1 MLTRSLFGSLFTL
14 LLLIMT
20 ERAVACGKLI
30 WSCPYSEDAV
40 RFFQDTLPPSDDLGL
55 NFPVDYYAEDSSV
68 VNVEGEEILLYGKAR
83 VVYGPME
90 VNGDFIAF
98 SMTNF
103 TARAIGKRDSLGRV
117 VERAT
122 FKDGDTQFQEDSLA
136 YNFNTQRGISY
147 GVRTDQGE
155 AYLLSDISKKAANNW
170 ISVGRGRL
178 TTCNAENPH
187 YHFQLSR
194 AMVIPDEKVVS
205 GPLFMKFRKIPTPL
219 ALPFGFFPNKQE
231 ASQGIL
237 LPGYGN
243 ANEKGFFIQNLG
255 YYMPISKY
263 ADTKFMFDVYTRG
276 SWAVRNVSN
285 YKRLY
290 KYSGNF
296 NISRVVNLNSLPELP
311 DYGKST
317 NFNIQWTHNQDP
329 RARPNS
335 TFSASV
341 NMGSLNNFRNNL
353 NTSQTDFLSSTFS
366 SRIQWTKRWPET
378 PFNMG
383 LTAGHTQNT
392 QSRNVQVTLPTASLN
407 MSRITLG
414 RLAKNNLRLKRTL
427 DNIGLT
433 ASGDFSNTVSENAS
447 MYAIS
452 KLDSLWLSSRNGLRL
467 QAQASTT
474 MRAKQ
479 YGTLTLSVN
488 STLTNTF
495 KYLYGQTAPGGE
507 SLQLDTLYGL
517 RSALNWNASGSF
529 NSRLYGTF
537 NLGNKTALKAIRH
550 MVQWNMGASYSPEM
564 NVQQGMYSSTGDFL
578 GYNPFDIA
586 AFSPQNSV
594 EQLNINWSS
603 TNNLEAKV
611 RDNSSIKMT
620 YRKVKLVESWKKSLS
635 WNTLADSLQL
645 SNLSMSAFTTI
656 AGRINLNYNSTYS
669 FYDRDSLGREVNR
682 YLMDTQ
688 SKLMRME
695 GTNLALGF
703 QLKSKNKNNTPDRAD
718 TQPTAAEEELI
729 AKNGD
734 NLVDFSVPW
743 TFNLNYNIRVS
754 QAWNVLSQRDSVTF
768 KQAVTFSGDVTL
780 MKHFAISF
788 NSGYDMSNPRYETL
802 QFSDFGL
809 RDFTTTNLGLHVDL
823 HCWELSMNYVPF
835 GQRQSYMIQ
844 LNIKSALLQ
853 DLKIQR
859 RGNLGDP
866 GYLY

>member
-1 MLTRSLFGSLFTL
+1 MEVRSSIGSLFTL
-14 LLLIMT
+14 LLLIMACPHQMHAV
-20 ERAVACGKLI
+20 ERPTALCA
-30 WSCPYSEDAV
+30 
-40 RFFQDTLPPSDDLGL
+40 DTLNAPQADTIAPADDLGL
-55 NFPVDYYAEDSSV
+55 DFPVQYLADDSTV
-68 VNVEGEEILLYGKAR
+68 VDVRNEQILLYGNAR
-83 VVYGPME
+83 VVYGSME
-90 VNGDFIAF
+90 VTGDFIAF
-98 SMTNF
+98 SLEDF
-103 TARAIGKRDSLGRV
+103 TARACGKRDSTGKV
-117 VERAT
+117 IERAT
-122 FKDGDTQFQEDSLA
+122 FKDGDTEFKEDSLA

-147 GVRTDQGE
+147 GVRTEQGE
-155 AYLLSDISKKAANNW
+155 AQLLSAVSKKASNNW
-170 ISVGRGRL
+170 ISVGNGKL

-194 AMVIPDEKVVS
+194 AMVIPNDKVVS
-205 GPLFMKFRKIPTPL
+205 GPLYLKFRKIPTPL

-231 ASQGIL
+231 SVQGIL

-255 YYMPISKY
+255 YYVPVNDHL
-263 ADTKFMFDVYTRG
+263 DTKFLFDVYSRG
-276 SWAVRNVSN
+276 SWAVRNVTGYKKN
-285 YKRLY
+285 YR
-290 KYSGNF
+290 YSGNF
-296 NISRVVNLNSLPELP
+296 NVSRVVNVNGIPELP
-311 DYGKST
+311 DYGRST

-335 TFSASV
+335 TFSSSV
-341 NMGSLNNFRNNL
+341 NVGSLNNFRNNL

-366 SRIQWTKRWPET
+366 SRIQWTKRWPDT

-392 QSRNVQVTLPTASLN
+392 QSRNIQVTLPTANIN

-414 RLAKNNLRLKRTL
+414 RFAKNNLRLKRTL

-447 MYAIS
+447 MYALS
-452 KLDSLWLSSRNGLRL
+452 KMDSLWMNARNGLRI

-479 YGTLTLSVN
+479 YGTLSLSVN

-495 KYLYGQTAPGGE
+495 KYLQGQLTPSGE
-507 SLQLDTLYGL
+507 AIVFDTLYGL

-537 NLGNKTALKAIRH
+537 NLGNRTALKAIRH
-550 MVQWNMGASYSPEM
+550 MVQWNVGASYSPYAD
-564 NVQQGMYSSTGDFL
+564 VRRDMYSTTGEFL
-578 GYNPFDIA
+578 GYNPFDVA
-586 AFSPQNSV
+586 AFVPQNSM

-611 RDNSSIKMT
+611 RDNSSAKVT
-620 YRKVKLVESWKKSLS
+620 YKKLKLLENWKKSLS

-645 SNLSMSAFTTI
+645 SNLSMSAFTTV
-656 AGRINLNYNSTYS
+656 AGRINVNYNSSYS

-682 YLMDTQ
+682 YLLDTRN
-688 SKLMRME
+688 SLMRME

-703 QLKSKNKNNTPDRAD
+703 QLKSKNRQQSTEQ
-718 TQPTAAEEELI
+718 QPTAAESELI

-734 NLVDFSVPW
+734 NLIDFSVPW
-743 TFNLNYNIRVS
+743 TLNMNYNIRMSKV
-754 QAWNVLSQRDSVTF
+754 WNAPSQRDSLIFT
-768 KQAVTFSGDVTL
+768 QAITFSGDVTL
-780 MKHFAISF
+780 FKHWAISF
-788 NSGYDMSNPRYETL
+788 NSGYDMSNPRYESL
-802 QFSDFGL
+802 QLSDFGL
-809 RDFTTTNLGLHVDL
+809 RDFTTTNIGLHWDL
-823 HCWELSMNYVPF
+823 HCWEFSANYVPF
-835 GQRQSYMIQ
+835 GQRQSYMMQ

>member
-1 MLTRSLFGSLFTL
+1 MAAHFRIYSLFTL
-14 LLLIMT
+14 LLLIIGPIVSAAAAGNNPYLFLPLFSQA
-20 ERAVACGKLI
+20 AVDSVI
-30 WSCPYSEDAV
+30 PE
-40 RFFQDTLPPSDDLGL
+40 DDLGL
-55 NFPVDYYAEDSSV
+55 DFPVEYTSEDSTV
-68 VNVEGEEILLYGKAR
+68 VDVLNERILLYGKAR
-83 VVYGPME
+83 VVYGEME
-90 VNGDFIAF
+90 VAGDFIIF
-98 SMTNF
+98 SLTDF
-103 TARAIGKRDSLGRV
+103 TARAAGKRDSLGQI
-117 VERAT
+117 VERAI
-122 FKDGDTQFQEDSLA
+122 FKDGDTAFQEDSLA
-136 YNFNTQRGISY
+136 YNFKAQRGISY
-147 GVRTDQGE
+147 GVRTEQGE
-155 AYLLSDISKKAANNW
+155 AHLLSAVSKKASNNW
-170 ISVGRGRL
+170 ISVGKGKL
-178 TTCNAENPH
+178 TTCSAENPH
-187 YHFQLSR
+187 YHFQLSK
-194 AMVIPDEKVVS
+194 AMVIPNEKVVS
-205 GPLFMKFRKIPTPL
+205 GPLYLKFRKVPTPL

-231 ASQGIL
+231 AAQGIL

-255 YYMPISKY
+255 YYIPVNDHL
-263 ADTKFMFDVYTRG
+263 DTKFLFDVYTRG
-276 SWAVRNVSN
+276 SWAIRNVTG
-285 YKRLY
+285 YKKLY
-290 KYSGNF
+290 RYSGNF
-296 NISRVVNLNSLPELP
+296 NVSRVVNVSGIRELS

-329 RARPNS
+329 RARPNT

-366 SRIQWTKRWPET
+366 SRIQWTKRWPDS

-392 QSRNVQVTLPTASLN
+392 QSRNVQVTMPTANLN

-414 RLAKNNLRLKRTL
+414 RLSKNNLRLKRTL

-452 KLDSLWLSSRNGLRL
+452 KLDSLWMNARNGLRL
-467 QAQASTT
+467 QAQSSTSL
-474 MRAKQ
+474 RAKQ

-488 STLTNTF
+488 STMTSTF
-495 KYLYGQTAPGGE
+495 KYLQVQTASNGE
-507 SLQLDTLYGL
+507 NLFLDTLYGL

-550 MVQWNMGASYSPEM
+550 MVQWNIGASYSPQID
-564 NVQQGMYSSTGDFL
+564 VRRDMYSTTGEFL
-578 GYNPFDIA
+578 GYNPFDVA

-611 RDNSSIKMT
+611 RDNSTAKVT
-620 YRKVKLVESWKKSLS
+620 YKKLKLLENWKKSLS

-656 AGRINLNYNSTYS
+656 AGRINVNYNSTYS

-682 YLMDTQ
+682 YLLDARNT
-688 SKLMRME
+688 LMRME

-703 QLKSKNKNNTPDRAD
+703 QLRSKNKQQT
-718 TQPTAAEEELI
+718 TESQPTAAEAELI

-734 NLVDFSVPW
+734 NLIDFSVPW
-743 TFNLNYNIRVS
+743 TLNLNYNIRMS
-754 QAWNVLSQRDSVTF
+754 QVWNVNSQSDSLTF
-768 KQAVTFSGDVTL
+768 KQALTFSGDVTL
-780 MKHFAISF
+780 FKHWAISF
-788 NSGYDMSNPRYETL
+788 NSGYDMSNPRYQTL
-802 QFSDFGL
+802 ELSDFGL
-809 RDFTTTNLGLHVDL
+809 RDFTTTNLGLHWDL
-823 HCWELSMNYVPF
+823 HCWEFSMNYVPF

-853 DLKIQR
+853 DLKIQK

>member
-1 MLTRSLFGSLFTL
+1 LAANFRFYSLFTL
-14 LLLIMT
+14 LLLIMA
-20 ERAVACGKLI
+20 EALRALPCDALLRCPSDTTNVVAL
-30 WSCPYSEDAV
+30 
-40 RFFQDTLPPSDDLGL
+40 DTIAPADDLGL
-55 NFPVDYYAEDSSV
+55 DFPVEYTAEDSTVLDV
-68 VNVEGEEILLYGKAR
+68 VNERILLYGKAR
-83 VVYGPME
+83 VVYGEME
-90 VNGDFIAF
+90 VAGDFIVF
-98 SMTNF
+98 SMTDF
-103 TARAIGKRDSLGRV
+103 TAKAAGKPDSLGRI

-122 FKDGDTQFQEDSLA
+122 FKDGATSFEEDSLA
-136 YNFNTQRGISY
+136 YNFKSQRGVSY
-147 GVRTDQGE
+147 GVRTEQGE
-155 AYLLSDISKKAANNW
+155 AHLLSAVSKKASNNW
-170 ISVGRGRL
+170 ISVGKGKL

-187 YHFQLSR
+187 YHFQLSK

-205 GPLFMKFRKIPTPL
+205 GPLYMKFRKIPTPL

-255 YYMPISKY
+255 YYIPVNDHL
-263 ADTKFMFDVYTRG
+263 DTKFMFDVYTRG
-276 SWAVRNVSN
+276 SWAVRNMTG
-285 YKRLY
+285 YKKLY
-290 KYSGNF
+290 RYNGNF
-296 NISRVVNLNSLPELP
+296 NISRVVNVSGLRELP
-311 DYGKST
+311 NYGKST

-329 RARPNS
+329 RARPNT

-366 SRIQWTKRWPET
+366 SRIQWTKRWPDT

-392 QSRNVQVTLPTASLN
+392 QSRNVQVTLPTANLN
-407 MSRITLG
+407 MSRITMG
-414 RLAKNNLRLKRTL
+414 RFVKNNLRLKQTL

-433 ASGDFSNTVSENAS
+433 ASGDFSNSVSENAS

-452 KLDSLWLSSRNGLRL
+452 KLDSLWMMSRNGLRI

-479 YGTLTLSVN
+479 FGTFTLSVN
-488 STLTNTF
+488 STMTNTF
-495 KYLYGQTAPGGE
+495 KYLNGQLAPAGE
-507 SLQLDTLYGL
+507 TLVIDTLYGL
-517 RSALNWNASGSF
+517 RSALNWNASGNF

-537 NLGNKTALKAIRH
+537 NLGNRTALKAIRH
-550 MVQWNMGASYSPEM
+550 MVQWNIGASYSPQID
-564 NVQQGMYSSTGDFL
+564 VRRDMYSATGEFL

-586 AFSPQNSV
+586 AFAPQNSI

-611 RDNSSIKMT
+611 RDNSTAKVT
-620 YRKVKLVESWKKSLS
+620 YKKLKLLENWKKSLS

-682 YLMDTQ
+682 YLLDTRN
-688 SKLMRME
+688 SLMRME

-703 QLKSKNKNNTPDRAD
+703 QFKSKNKQQSTEQ
-718 TQPTAAEEELI
+718 QPTAAEAELI

-734 NLVDFSVPW
+734 NLIDFSVPW
-743 TFNLNYNIRVS
+743 TLNLNYNIRMT
-754 QAWNVLSQRDSVTF
+754 QLWNTASQRDSLTF
-768 KQAVTFSGDVTL
+768 KQALTFSGDVTL

-853 DLKIQR
+853 DLKIQK

>member
-1 MLTRSLFGSLFTL
+1 MVAHFRFYSLFTL
-14 LLLIMT
+14 LLLIM
-20 ERAVACGKLI
+20 A
-30 WSCPYSEDAV
+30 WDDSCHATAHIPVGYAESGNVVLA
-40 RFFQDTLPPSDDLGL
+40 DTIAPSDDLGL
-55 NFPVDYYAEDSSV
+55 DYPVNYTAEDSTV
-68 VNVEGEEILLYGKAR
+68 VDVLNEQILLYGKAR
-83 VVYGPME
+83 VVYGEME
-90 VNGDFIAF
+90 VTGDFIAF
-98 SMTNF
+98 SLIDF
-103 TARAIGKRDSLGRV
+103 TARAIGKRDSLGNIS
-117 VERAT
+117 ERAN
-122 FKDGDTQFQEDSLA
+122 FKEGETSFEEDSLA
-136 YNFNTQRGISY
+136 YNFKTRRGISY
-147 GVRTDQGE
+147 GVRTEQGE
-155 AYLLSDISKKAANNW
+155 AHLLSAVSKKATNNW
-170 ISVGRGRL
+170 ISVGKGKL

-187 YHFQLSR
+187 YHFQLSK
-194 AMVIPDEKVVS
+194 AMVIPNEKVVS
-205 GPLFMKFRKIPTPL
+205 GPLYMKFRKIPTPL

-231 ASQGIL
+231 AAQGIL

-255 YYMPISKY
+255 YYIPVSDNI
-263 ADTKFMFDVYTRG
+263 DTKFLFDVYTRG
-276 SWAVRNVSN
+276 SWAVRNVTG
-285 YKRLY
+285 YKKLY
-290 KYSGNF
+290 RYSGNF
-296 NISRVVNLNSLPELP
+296 NVSRVVNINGIPELP
-311 DYGKST
+311 NYGKST

-329 RARPNS
+329 KARPNS

-414 RLAKNNLRLKRTL
+414 RLAQNNLRLKRTL

-447 MYAIS
+447 MYS
-452 KLDSLWLSSRNGLRL
+452 FTKMDSLWMNSRNGLRL

-479 YGTLTLSVN
+479 YGTLTLSLN

-495 KYLYGQTAPGGE
+495 KYLQGATAPSGE
-507 SLQLDTLYGL
+507 SLVLDTLYGL

-550 MVQWNMGASYSPEM
+550 MVQWNVGASYSPQM
-564 NVQQGMYSSTGDFL
+564 NVRQDMYSSTGEFL

-611 RDNSSIKMT
+611 RDNSSIKTT
-620 YRKVKLVESWKKSLS
+620 YRKVKLVESWRKSLS

-703 QLKSKNKNNTPDRAD
+703 QLKSKNKNSTPDRAD
-718 TQPTAAEEELI
+718 AQPTAAEEELI

-743 TFNLNYNIRVS
+743 TFNMNYNIRVS